1 MLAHCP
7 FPSDSEMNKKERGKF
22 TSFVHKELNVQF
34 TKWIDNKCVVMGS
47 NSIPDSP
54 PGECQRWSRSTK
66 QYITIKRPRSIE
78 SYNSFMGGTDA
89 MDQSINC
96 YKPSIRN
103 RKWYF
108 PIFTF
113 VLMTSLYNGWK
124 LKRRFDN
131 LPNEPFLEFIRY
143 IVKTYLIVYKTARK
157 KGRRTNAM
165 YASLRVPKR
174 VADSVRYDGVNH
186 FMGNGETR
194 TRCALCGKHTFKL
207 CLKCGVKLHVGCFAS
222 FHGHRE

>member
-1 MLAHCP
+1 M
-7 FPSDSEMNKKERGKF
+7 
-22 TSFVHKELNVQF
+22 
-34 TKWIDNKCVVMGS
+34 WS

-54 PGECQRWSRSTK
+54 PGECQRWSTSTK

-78 SYNSFMGGTDA
+78 SYISFMGGTDA

-157 KGRRTNAM
+157 KGKRTNAM

-174 VADSVRYDGVNH
+174 AADSVRYDGVNH

-194 TRCALCGKHTFKL
+194 TRCAL
-207 CLKCGVKLHVGCFAS
+207 
-222 FHGHRE
+222 

>member
-1 MLAHCP
+1 M
-7 FPSDSEMNKKERGKF
+7 EKKERGTF

-54 PGECQRWSRSTK
+54 PGECQRWSTSTK
-66 QYITIKRPRSIE
+66 QYITIKKPRSIE
-78 SYNSFMGGTDA
+78 SDNSFMGGTDA

-103 RKWYF
+103 GKWYF
-108 PIFTF
+108 PLFTF

-131 LPNEPFLEFIRY
+131 LPNEPFLEFICY
-143 IVKTYLIVYKTARK
+143 IVKTYGPLERK
-157 KGRRTNAM
+157 VDEQM
-165 YASLRVPKR
+165 QCMP
-174 VADSVRYDGVNH
+174 H
-186 FMGNGETR
+186 
-194 TRCALCGKHTFKL
+194 
-207 CLKCGVKLHVGCFAS
+207 
-222 FHGHRE
+222 